1 MDGPFTP
8 SSAPGLPALVA
19 VYRPGYLPE
28 TQRRPAA
35 VQRMLRSMSGEQRE
49 ELMQLSAQTFGS
61 PELME
66 QPGQL
71 ESSGSC

>member
-1 MDGPFTP
+1 M
-8 SSAPGLPALVA
+8 A

-28 TQRRPAA
+28 HNGGLP
-35 VQRMLRSMSGEQRE
+35 SPSGSAEQRE